1 MAVETGTVEVRMPAM
16 GDSVTEGTVLEWHKQ
31 EGDTVTADETIVEI
45 STDKVDAEVPAPA
58 SGRVVKLHA
67 AEGDTVTVGSLLAE
81 IEPSGDANGN
91 GSAAPEA
98 ADAAP
103 AETPPAETEEA
114 PAAAE
119 AEEAPAA
126 AGAPAASQD
135 GAAPAD
141 EGPADGASGT
151 IVDIVTPE
159 GGESVTEGTILEW
172 SVKVGDA
179 VKEGDT
185 VVELSTDK
193 VDMELPAPAAGTIT
207 ELLFEEGATVTVG
220 QVIARM
226 RTGAAAPASA
236 PAPASKSPDAAAASD
251 AATSTVDIVTPEGG
265 ESVTEGTILEWS
277 VKVGD
282 AVKEGDTVVEIST
295 DKVDMELP
303 APASGTITELLAD
316 EGETVTV
323 GQVIAR
329 MSAGAASAPAA
340 ATSAPSAPAN
350 GTPAQAANGNGSAAS
365 PVAQRVA
372 AAEGVDLGG
381 VQGSARGGRITKADV
396 LAAAQNGGSSA
407 SAPAASSAP
416 SAPSAKPEGAQLIKG
431 SGAAL
436 ARYMDQSRSIPTAT
450 SFRTMT
456 VTVLD
461 ARRKQLKEAGHKV
474 SFTHLIAYAIA
485 IAVTDDMPVMA
496 HHFAEIDGKPH
507 RIDDGGANLGLAVDV
522 EKKDGTRTLMVPVI
536 RDAGRL
542 TFGGFLEAYNALVEK
557 ARTNTLT
564 ADDLAGANLSLT
576 NPGGIGTVASVPRL
590 MVGQGTIIATGSIA
604 YPVGLGNIGA
614 LIGAEKVMTMTSTYD
629 HRIIQG
635 AESGRF
641 LQRLEG
647 YLQGQD
653 GFYDKVFAD
662 LGLALPELPAPPAP
676 AAAAATVSSAPA
688 PSPAATPAPAPASEP
703 SEELLQAVQAATSLV
718 KAHRT
723 HGHLAARLD
732 PLGREPESDPALD
745 PEPLGLTPAL
755 MARIPAHIL
764 RMWVPGA
771 TLADALPHLRETY
784 CGTIAYEIEHIAS
797 HRQRLWLREAIESGQ
812 FRAPLVPAEQKKL
825 LKRLTEVDAFE
836 RFMHKAYLGQK
847 QFSIEGL
854 DMTVPMLDETIQL
867 AGSRG
872 AREVVIGMAHRGRL
886 NVLAHNLGRAYDS
899 IFAEFE
905 GKSTLE
911 PITTI
916 PQGGTGDV
924 KYHHGAQGSY
934 QLDGGESVIVRLES
948 NPSHLEFVAPVAQGA
963 TRAAQTTRQG
973 PHAHQDTNAAVTV
986 ILHGDAAFPGQG
998 VVAETLNLQ
1007 ALDGYTAGGTIHI
1020 ITNNQ
1025 VGFTTDPEDARS
1037 TTYASDLAKGFDVP
1051 IIHVNADDVAACISA
1066 IRLAYAFRQEFGHD
1080 VLIDL
1085 IGYRRF
1091 GHNEADEPAYT
1102 QPEMYSVIKKH
1113 TPVREL
1119 FARQLIEQGIVSEPE
1134 STEMTDQVWAVLAE
1148 KHSQLKERIAH
1159 AKDIAQET
1167 GEYQLDRTPSPEV
1180 NTAVAGE
1187 RLQMINE
1194 ELLSVPDG
1202 FTVHPKLV
1210 KQLDQR
1216 RAALGEAGGINWAHA
1231 EALAFGSL
1239 LTEGIPIRLTGQDAE
1254 RGTFSQRHLVLHDPK
1269 TGQEHCSMQHLPG
1282 ALAPME
1288 LHNSPLSETACLG
1301 FEYGYSQEGP
1311 ETLVLWEAQFGDF
1324 VNGAQVIIDQF
1335 IVSGLAKWGQTSRL
1349 TMLLPH
1355 GYEGSGPEHSSARL
1369 ERFLQLCAE
1378 GNIRVANCTTPAQY
1392 FHLLRR
1398 QARIAKQRPLVI
1410 MTPKSLLRLSQATS
1424 NISDLAEGRFRPV
1437 LHDPGVD
1444 PSEVT
1449 RLILCSGKIYY
1460 DLIGHDAHA
1469 DQKGIAIGRIELL
1482 YPFPQAEVME
1492 LIASYPN
1499 LQEVVWVQEEPR
1511 NMGARAHMAPRLL
1524 QILPGNLSF
1533 GYVGRPERAASGE
1546 GYPIA
1551 HAQEQN
1557 RIVSTALDLGRPVS
1571 QYPRKAPG
1579 ER

>member
-1 MAVETGTVEVRMPAM
+1 
-16 GDSVTEGTVLEWHKQ
+16 L
-31 EGDTVTADETIVEI
+31 I
-45 STDKVDAEVPAPA
+45 
-58 SGRVVKLHA
+58 
-67 AEGDTVTVGSLLAE
+67 
-81 IEPSGDANGN
+81 
-91 GSAAPEA
+91 
-98 ADAAP
+98 
-103 AETPPAETEEA
+103 
-114 PAAAE
+114 
-119 AEEAPAA
+119 
-126 AGAPAASQD
+126 
-135 GAAPAD
+135 
-141 EGPADGASGT
+141 
-151 IVDIVTPE
+151 DIVTPT

-172 SVKVGDA
+172 SVKVGD
-179 VKEGDT
+179 E
-185 VVELSTDK
+185 
-193 VDMELPAPAAGTIT
+193 
-207 ELLFEEGATVTVG
+207 
-220 QVIARM
+220 
-226 RTGAAAPASA
+226 
-236 PAPASKSPDAAAASD
+236 
-251 AATSTVDIVTPEGG
+251 
-265 ESVTEGTILEWS
+265 
-277 VKVGD
+277 
-282 AVKEGDTVVEIST
+282 VKEGDTVVEIST

-303 APASGTITELLAD
+303 APAAGTIAEILFE
-316 EGETVTV
+316 EGATVTV

-329 MSAGAASAPAA
+329 MSVGAAAPAA
-340 ATSAPSAPAN
+340 PVAQPSAPSPESPAPAAPTT
-350 GTPAQAANGNGSAAS
+350 GAGVS

-372 AAEGVDLGG
+372 AAEGVDLGA

-396 LAAAQNGGSSA
+396 LAAKGNGA
-407 SAPAASSAP
+407 ATPAPAASPAP
-416 SAPSAKPEGAQLIKG
+416 AAPPSAKPEGAQLIKG
-431 SGAAL
+431 GGAAL

-450 SFRTMT
+450 SFRTIT
-456 VTVLD
+456 VTTLD
-461 ARRKQLKEAGHKV
+461 ARRKQLKEGGRKV

-485 IAVTDDMPVMA
+485 IAATDDMPVMA
-496 HHFAEIDGKPH
+496 HHFTEIDGKPY

-542 TFGGFLEAYNALVEK
+542 SFAGFLDAYNALVDK
-557 ARTNTLT
+557 ARTNSLT
-564 ADDLAGANLSLT
+564 PNDLVGANISLT

-590 MVGQGTIIATGSIA
+590 MVGQGTIVATGSIA
-604 YPVGLGNIGA
+604 YPVGLGNVGA
-614 LIGAEKVMTMTSTYD
+614 MIGAEKVMTMTSTYD

-641 LQRLEG
+641 LQRVEG
-647 YLQGQD
+647 YLQGED

-662 LGLALPELPAPPAP
+662 LGVALPALPPAPAP
-676 AAAAATVSSAPA
+676 AAAAATVS
-688 PSPAATPAPAPASEP
+688 PAPATAQPAAPAAAAPGGEL
-703 SEELLQAVQAATSLV
+703 SEELLQAVQAAVSLL

-732 PLGREPESDPALD
+732 PLGREPENDPALD
-745 PEPLGLTPAL
+745 PGPLGLTPAL

-764 RMWVPGA
+764 RMYVPGA

-784 CGTIAYEIEHIAS
+784 CGPIAYEIEHIAS
-797 HRQRLWLREAIESGQ
+797 HRQRLWLREAIESGT
-812 FRAPLVPAEQKKL
+812 FRTPLNPDEQKAL
-825 LKRLTEVDAFE
+825 LKRLTEVDALE

-847 QFSIEGL
+847 QFSVEGL
-854 DMTVPMLDETIQL
+854 DMTVPMIDEIIQMS
-867 AGSRG
+867 AARG
-872 AREVVIGMAHRGRL
+872 AREVVLGMAHRGRL
-886 NVLAHNLGRAYDS
+886 NVLAHNLGRSYDS

-905 GKSTLE
+905 GSSTLE

-934 QLDGGESVIVRLES
+934 LLPDGESIIVRLES

-973 PHAHQDTNAAVTV
+973 PHAHQETNSAVPV

-1007 ALDGYTAGGTIHI
+1007 ALDGYTVGGTIHLI
-1020 ITNNQ
+1020 QNNQ
-1025 VGFTTDPEDARS
+1025 VGFTTDPEDSRS

-1051 IIHVNADDVAACISA
+1051 IIHVNADDVAACVSA
-1066 IRLAYAFRQEFGHD
+1066 VRLSFAFRQEFGHD
-1080 VLIDL
+1080 VMIDL

-1113 TPVREL
+1113 PPVREL
-1119 FARQLIEQGIVSEPE
+1119 FARQLIEQGVVTEQE

-1148 KHSQLKERIAH
+1148 QHASLKERIVQ
-1159 AKDIAQET
+1159 AKEIRQQT

-1180 NTAVAGE
+1180 NTAVSSD
-1187 RLQMINE
+1187 RLQVLNE

-1210 KQLDQR
+1210 KQLEQR
-1216 RAALGEAGGINWAHA
+1216 RVALGPKGGINWAHA

-1239 LTEGIPIRLTGQDAE
+1239 LTEGIPIRLTGQDSE

-1288 LHNSPLSETACLG
+1288 LHNSPLSEMACLG

-1311 ETLVLWEAQFGDF
+1311 ETLVIWEAQFGDF

-1335 IVSGLAKWGQTSRL
+1335 IVPGLAKWGQTSRL
-1349 TMLLPH
+1349 TLLLPH

-1369 ERFLQLCAE
+1369 ERFLQLAAE

-1424 NISDLAEGRFRPV
+1424 AVSELAEGRFRPV
-1437 LHDPGVD
+1437 LPEPGADPAQ
-1444 PSEVT
+1444 VT

-1460 DLIGHDAHA
+1460 DLIGHEGRA
-1469 DQKGIAIGRIELL
+1469 DKPSIAVGRVELL
-1482 YPFPQAEVME
+1482 YPFPQNELLE
-1492 LIASYPN
+1492 LISMYPK
-1499 LQEVVWVQEEPR
+1499 LKEVVWVQEEPR
-1511 NMGARAHMAPRLL
+1511 NMGARAYMSPRLL
-1524 QILPGNLSF
+1524 QILPGNLNF
-1533 GYVGRPERAASGE
+1533 GYIGRPERAASGE

-1551 HAQEQN
+1551 HAHEQN
-1557 RIVSTALDLGRPVS
+1557 RIVSTALDLEREVS